1 MITITRRQAR
11 RLRGVFRRCALGITH
26 RGMIPPLVL
35 RAEGTLL
42 RAHYRYAALAVEHV
56 EPGSYAPNEAIA
68 RPLDALADFEGRA
81 ETPVVLEAAAPDRTV
96 VRWDDRGI
104 PQSREYH
111 IPQLDKEGDLPEL
124 PRSWKDI
131 PGALLDALAEAG
143 KTGEDGSKRYA
154 LDCIRLR
161 GTGHDVGA
169 SDGRQLLIW
178 SGFPFPWPDDV
189 LIRRSPVFSCKELPR
204 DQPISV
210 GKTDTHV
217 VFRAGPWT
225 LYCEIQTD
233 ARFPRLDE
241 AVPDAQ
247 ATTTTLRLDPGDA
260 EFLSQ
265 ALDRLP
271 GADERFAPLTVD
283 CNGRIALRTRSVEPA
298 QTTEL
303 VLSRSSYTGNPVR
316 LNTDRH
322 FLERALR
329 LGFPEIAIVDAKS
342 PLVCRDRSRVYCWQP
357 LSHESALEPTD
368 DAVRIESPPP
378 SNPAVIPQDEL
389 PRTRTTVSRPTRAT
403 KDNAPA
409 NGAAN
414 GPMNGVTS
422 DPTNGVASGTANGH
436 ATPENTEPVI
446 LAALIH
452 EAEGLH
458 ETMSQVKSR
467 AGRLIVALR
476 RYRRREKLVAS
487 TLASLRELKL
497 TEVSG

>member
-1 MITITRRQAR
+1 
-11 RLRGVFRRCALGITH
+11 
-26 RGMIPPLVL
+26 
-35 RAEGTLL
+35 
-42 RAHYRYAALAVEHV
+42 
-56 EPGSYAPNEAIA
+56 
-68 RPLDALADFEGRA
+68 
-81 ETPVVLEAAAPDRTV
+81 
-96 VRWDDRGI
+96 
-104 PQSREYH
+104 
-111 IPQLDKEGDLPEL
+111 L
-124 PRSWKDI
+124 PRSWKDL
-131 PGALLDALAEAG
+131 PGDLLDALVEAG
-143 KTGEDGSKRYA
+143 KTGEDGSRRYA

-178 SGFPFPWPDDV
+178 GGFPFPWTDDV
-189 LIRRSPVFSCKELPR
+189 LIRRSPVFSCKELSR

-225 LYCEIQTD
+225 LYCEIQTG

-247 ATTTTLRLDPGDA
+247 ATATTLRLDPGDA
-260 EFLSQ
+260 EFLRE

-283 CNGRIALRTRSVEPA
+283 CNGRIALRTRSAEQG

-303 VLSRSSYTGNPVR
+303 VLSRSRYTGSPVR

-342 PLVCRDRSRVYCWQP
+342 PLVCRDRSRIYCWQP

-368 DAVRIESPPP
+368 DVTRIESPPP
-378 SNPAVIPQDEL
+378 SNPAAIRPDEP
-389 PRTRTTVSRPTRAT
+389 PRARTTVSRPTRAT

-409 NGAAN
+409 NG
-414 GPMNGVTS
+414 VTDS
-422 DPTNGVASGTANGH
+422 PTSGATTNPTNGVASGTANGH
-436 ATPENTEPVI
+436 ATPENTEPTT
-446 LAALIH
+446 LAALIQ

-458 ETMSQVKSR
+458 ETISTVKSL
-467 AGRLIVALR
+467 AGRLILALR

-487 TLASLRELKL
+487 TLASLREPKL
-497 TEVSG
+497 TEATG